1 MWQCRGASIA
11 SRAMTFHDIPV
22 ILPLSMIESH
32 HMPIKYTHKMDG
44 HYPIMVEPLQNY
56 TQPLLGLG
64 LQPLLVV

>member
-1 MWQCRGASIA
+1 
-11 SRAMTFHDIPV
+11 
-22 ILPLSMIESH
+22 MIESH

-64 LQPLLVV
+64 LQPLLVVWTIL